1 MTSYGTIGLNLKNK
15 VVMEMV
21 AFFSKFKETLNK
33 TRQNFVSKVT
43 ELVAIRKKIDEE
55 FYEELEDILLQAD
68 VGVAATCRLI
78 EEIRQE
84 VKKKKLSDTDGVRD
98 LLQEKMKELLGENA
112 PLNLSSDSPTVV
124 LFVGVNG
131 VGKTTSIGKLAY
143 RMKNEGREVLL
154 VAADT
159 FRAAAIEQL
168 EIWGKRTDCGVIKQ
182 QTGSDP
188 AAVVYDALQ
197 AAKKRGVDVVLI
209 DTAGRLHTKYNL
221 MEELRKIKRV
231 ITREIPEAPHE
242 VLLVVDA
249 ATGQNAIR
257 QAEIFKDTTGI
268 TGVVLT
274 KLDGTAKGG
283 IVLAISEEMGIPV
296 KMVGT
301 GEGLDDLKD
310 FDSAE
315 FVDALF
321 AEEGVE

>member
-1 MTSYGTIGLNLKNK
+1 MA
-15 VVMEMV
+15 

-33 TRQNFVSKVT
+33 TRQNFISKVT
-43 ELVAIRKKIDEE
+43 ELVTIRKKLDEE

-78 EEIRQE
+78 EGIRQE

-112 PLNLSSDSPTVV
+112 ALNLSSDQPTVI

-143 RMKNEGREVLL
+143 RLKNEGREVLL

-168 EIWGKRTDCGVIKQ
+168 EIWGDRTDCAVIKQ

-257 QAEIFKDTTGI
+257 QAEMFKDTTGV

-296 KMVGT
+296 KLVGT
-301 GEGLDDLKD
+301 GEALDDLKD

-321 AEEGVE
+321 AEEGEE